1 MNRLDKW
8 KETPKHHFVTTWN
21 AYFYQK
27 ESKWTKVPEKLIGKI
42 KDNNYIKSHY

>member
-1 MNRLDKW
+1 MKDQNDFVDDGKIAIIKPTLYPLD
-8 KETPKHHFVTTWN
+8 
-21 AYFYQK
+21 K